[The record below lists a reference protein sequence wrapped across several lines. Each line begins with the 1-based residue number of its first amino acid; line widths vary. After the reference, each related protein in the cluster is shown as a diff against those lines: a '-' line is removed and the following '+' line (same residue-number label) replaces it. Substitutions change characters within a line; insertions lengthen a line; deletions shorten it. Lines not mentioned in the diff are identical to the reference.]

1 MFDLMV
7 AESKRTWIQQKRY
20 PLELVVGIV
29 MMGFTFYALFLG
41 AKYLAGP
48 VLQFGNRIDGL
59 ILGYGLWTLVLISM
73 NSIAVLLQVEAQ
85 TGTLEQLYLSPYGP
99 VRIILTRALSMLGLS
114 LVISLGTLL
123 LMLLFTGRR
132 LSFPPITLLPL
143 ASLVVA
149 AYGLGL
155 SLGALALVFKRVQ
168 EMMRLFQFSLLALV
182 IVPVELWEGPARVV
196 GMLLPIAPGAG
207 QLRDL
212 MVRGQPFD
220 LNYFG
225 VTVLNAAGHFLLGI
239 GLFLW
244 ADRVARKRGLL
255 GQY

>member
-1 MFDLMV
+1 MFDLLA
-7 AESKRTWIQQKRY
+7 AETKRTWILQKRY
-20 PLELVVGIV
+20 PLELVVGIF
-29 MMGFTFYALFLG
+29 MMGITFYALFLG

-73 NSIAVLLQVEAQ
+73 NSIALLLQTEAQ

-99 VRIILTRALSMLGLS
+99 VRIILTRALSLLG
-114 LVISLGTLL
+114 VSLGISFATLL
-123 LMLLFTGRR
+123 LMLLLTGRR

-143 ASLVVA
+143 ASVVVA
-149 AYGLGL
+149 SYGLGL

-182 IVPVELWEGPARVV
+182 IVPVEQWSGLGRWL

-212 MVRGQPFD
+212 MVRGQAFD
-220 LNYFG
+220 FGYFG
-225 VTVLNAAGHFLLGI
+225 LTVVNGLGHFLIGI

-244 ADRVARKRGLL
+244 ADRVARRRGLL